1 MLLFHGNL
9 DFRTVLPTR
18 PIYRQT
24 ADFEGL
30 RADEDFTQIG
40 SRFFADKKL
49 KKIGRI

>member
-1 MLLFHGNL
+1 MAF
-9 DFRTVLPTR
+9 FAVLPTR

-30 RADEDFTQIG
+30 GADEDFTQIG

-49 KKIGRI
+49 EKIGRIWADFWTF